1 MVKIFGVVCFRMD
14 TPVELIRSSMA
25 QGTTT
30 LVRPSTG
37 GVVGGGR
44 RSKEGGIMRTGAA
57 LVAGMALILLAT
69 ASWSQG
75 ESRAT
80 AQGGQEGELLSWTI
94 PLASENP
101 AAAAALGNVAATS
114 AKRSMH
120 ARPGGWGSGE
130 QERDLD
136 EGGRGA
142 RREEDHRR
150 EGDRRERRG
159 DYDYRDHDTE
169 DSERSDERRGSLKV
183 RDCATWS
190 RYCQE
195 QLAKEWL
202 DRRNS
207 HDDDEMQQQRP
218 RLSDNRR
225 FGSQRDERAYPEQG
239 SRRDEENDGDRREE
253 GREYGEERE
262 REAAGGRRGERW
274 GRQERT
280 MHWPRRSPGAQEE
293 DDKANRGQEGGRGVV
308 GGRQQQQQQQPS
320 LHASTTSDQQA
331 TQQGAGYNHE
341 EERRKKLLGIQHFTM
356 PHLPAETAVW
366 VANQVADRANGFVK
380 NPGAPAVT
388 DVDAKA
394 KKAYKQG
401 TDMVVLRRQDEG
413 FFPRPL
419 GEDWAAKQRAMKRS
433 NAVLDSNIR
442 LTRPGAEMADIVR
455 EHRQRVATIQPEADV
470 RKAQA
475 IRRVEAKHASESEI
489 ALVSK
494 AEALK
499 RAIAEVER
507 QEQEHPSQR

>member
-1 MVKIFGVVCFRMD
+1 LFAFEWRD
-14 TPVELIRSSMA
+14 PVELIRSSMRRD
-25 QGTTT
+25 TMT

-37 GVVGGGR
+37 GIVGGR
-44 RSKEGGIMRTGAA
+44 RSKEGGMMRTGAA
-57 LVAGMALILLAT
+57 LMAGMALILLST
-69 ASWSQG
+69 GSWRQG
-75 ESRAT
+75 ESRAM

-120 ARPGGWGSGE
+120 ARPAGWGSGA
-130 QERDLD
+130 QERDLV
-136 EGGRGA
+136 EGGRGG
-142 RREEDHRR
+142 RGVEDHRR
-150 EGDRRERRG
+150 EDDRRERRR
-159 DYDYRDHDTE
+159 DYDDRDHDRGYG
-169 DSERSDERRGSLKV
+169 ERSDERRGSLKV

-207 HDDDEMQQQRP
+207 HDDEEMQQQRP

-225 FGSQRDERAYPEQG
+225 FGSQRDERAYPERG

-253 GREYGEERE
+253 GREHGEERR
-262 REAAGGRRGERW
+262 REAEGDRRGERW

-280 MHWPRRSPGAQEE
+280 IDWPRRGARAEE
-293 DDKANRGQEGGRGVV
+293 EEGTANRGQEGSRGFV

-320 LHASTTSDQQA
+320 LHASSTSPDQEA
-331 TQQGAGYNHE
+331 AQQGAGYNHE
-341 EERRKKLLGIQHFTM
+341 EESKKKLLGIQHFTM

-419 GEDWAAKQRAMKRS
+419 GEDWAAKQRAMQRS

-442 LTRPGAEMADIVR
+442 LTKPGAEMADIVR
-455 EHRQRVATIQPEADV
+455 EHRQRVATIPPQADV

-475 IRRVEAKHASESEI
+475 IERVKAKHASESEI
-489 ALVSK
+489 ALVSR

-507 QEQEHPSQR
+507 QEQAHPSQR